1 MLGFHGMMRWVVV
14 LAGLVALALAVAG
27 VVGKRPFGKANR
39 IANLVFMISA
49 DTQFVLGLLTYAGSE
64 LVAQALGDF
73 GAAMKVPNLRFFALE
88 HVVLAI
94 LGLAALHVGY
104 ARAKRGTD
112 DGARHRN
119 SLIGFAVAMLLFAMA
134 IPWPWRA
141 VIGRPL

>member
-1 MLGFHGMMRWVVV
+1 MLGFHGMVRWAVV
-14 LAGLVALALAVAG
+14 VAG
-27 VVGKRPFGKANR
+27 VVALVLAAAGMLGKRPFGKANR
-39 IANLVFMISA
+39 VANLIFMISA
-49 DTQFVLGLLTYAGSE
+49 DVQFLLGLLTYAGSE

-88 HVVLAI
+88 HALLAT
-94 LGLAALHVGY
+94 LGLAALHIAY
-104 ARAKRGTD
+104 ARAKRASD
-112 DGARHRN
+112 DAARHRT